1 MIILQLTEH
10 SRKPEDDV
18 KKCMNHADWMYCRT
32 ESLSEITVDN
42 WTDKTQRIILNTK
55 TMIGFIFPRIMISMT
70 REQ

>member
-1 MIILQLTEH
+1 
-10 SRKPEDDV
+10 
-18 KKCMNHADWMYCRT
+18 
-32 ESLSEITVDN
+32 VDN